1 MLFTYHTKSL
11 IFQGG
16 KSEKSTI
23 LILVYYRN
31 MMIFD
36 TLGVSEAIFGQPT
49 TWKTS
54 PEYRTN
60 NYEYANDIK
69 HGVQSP

>member
-1 MLFTYHTKSL
+1 MLFRYHTKSL

-23 LILVYYRN
+23 FIFVYHRN

-36 TLGVSEAIFGQPT
+36 TLGVSETIFGQPT

-60 NYEYANDIK
+60 KYEYANDIK